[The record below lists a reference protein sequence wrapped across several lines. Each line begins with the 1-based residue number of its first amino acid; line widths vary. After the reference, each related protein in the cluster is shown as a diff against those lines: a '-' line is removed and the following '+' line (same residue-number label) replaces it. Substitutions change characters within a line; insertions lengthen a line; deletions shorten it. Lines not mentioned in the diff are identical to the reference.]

1 MVNPTDTDIELPANK
16 VVASVNEVFNDHIHE
31 LSGSQSVPNSAN
43 VNSAST
49 NQCSTSEEINFNISN
64 ENLSQ
69 KKRRDR
75 KKILGKTKIYSL
87 HLWQPWVKQTYTNIE

>member
-16 VVASVNEVFNDHIHE
+16 VVVSVNEIFNE

-49 NQCSTSEEINFNISN
+49 NQCSTSEEINFNSSN
-64 ENLSQ
+64 ENLS
-69 KKRRDR
+69 
-75 KKILGKTKIYSL
+75 
-87 HLWQPWVKQTYTNIE
+87 